1 LLVPLIPLR
10 ENEVWDPEPE
20 KDPHSPRRTLL
31 EIVGPADG
39 PLVHFGG
46 LGVRFLIDGLRS
58 GGGFS
63 LVEHPI
69 EPRCLAAPMH
79 THEREDEYTFVLE
92 GEVGVQ
98 VAEDVAVARPGD
110 LVVKP
115 RGVPHA
121 FWNPGDVPARVLEI
135 ISPAGFERFFAELE
149 PLITRSGG
157 PDVGAVAALQQRYG
171 LTMDFAS
178 VDGLVRRWGLR
189 PPTQE

>member
-1 LLVPLIPLR
+1 
-10 ENEVWDPEPE
+10 
-20 KDPHSPRRTLL
+20 L

-39 PLVHFGG
+39 PLVRFGG

-92 GEVGVQ
+92 GQVGVH
-98 VAEDVAVARPGD
+98 VAEEVAVARPGD

-149 PLITRSGG
+149 TLITRPGG
-157 PDVGAVAALQQRYG
+157 PDVDAIATLQQRYG

-178 VDGLVRRWGLR
+178 VDGLVRRWGLQ

>member
-98 VAEDVAVARPGD
+98 VAEDVAVARPATLSSNLAESRTPSGIRATCRPGCW
-110 LVVKP
+110 KSSP
-115 RGVPHA
+115 RRA
-121 FWNPGDVPARVLEI
+121 SSAS
-135 ISPAGFERFFAELE
+135 SPSWSL
-149 PLITRSGG
+149 
-157 PDVGAVAALQQRYG
+157 
-171 LTMDFAS
+171 
-178 VDGLVRRWGLR
+178 
-189 PPTQE
+189 

>member
-1 LLVPLIPLR
+1 
-10 ENEVWDPEPE
+10 
-20 KDPHSPRRTLL
+20 L
-31 EIVGPADG
+31 ELVGPTDG
-39 PLVHFGG
+39 SLVRFGG
-46 LGVRFLIDGLRS
+46 LGVRFLIDSLRS

-98 VAEDVAVARPGD
+98 VAEEVAVAKPGD

-135 ISPAGFERFFAELE
+135 ISPGGFERFFAELE
-149 PLITRSGG
+149 TLITRPGG
-157 PDVGAVAALQQRYG
+157 PDVDAVGTLQQRYG

-178 VDGLVRRWGLR
+178 VDGLVRRWGLQ

>member
-1 LLVPLIPLR
+1 M
-10 ENEVWDPEPE
+10 
-20 KDPHSPRRTLL
+20 
-31 EIVGPADG
+31 EIVGPTDG
-39 PLVHFGG
+39 PLVRFGG

-58 GGGFS
+58 GGGFA

-69 EPRCLAAPMH
+69 EAHCLATPMH

-92 GEVGVQ
+92 GKVGIQ
-98 VAEDVAVARPGD
+98 VADEVAVAGPGD

-115 RGVPHA
+115 RGIPHA

-149 PLITRSGG
+149 PLVIRPGG
-157 PDVGAVAALQQRYG
+157 ADVDAVAALQQRYG

-178 VDGLVRRWGLR
+178 VDGLVRRWNLH
-189 PPTQE
+189 PPDSE

>member
-1 LLVPLIPLR
+1 M
-10 ENEVWDPEPE
+10 
-20 KDPHSPRRTLL
+20 

-39 PLVHFGG
+39 PLVRFGG

-58 GGGFS
+58 GGGFA

-79 THEREDEYTFVLE
+79 THEHEDEYTFVLE

-98 VAEDVAVARPGD
+98 IADEVAVAGPGD

-115 RGVPHA
+115 RRIPHA

-149 PLITRSGG
+149 PMIARRGG
-157 PDVGAVAALQQRYG
+157 SDLDAVAALQQRYG

-178 VDGLVRRWGLR
+178 ADGLIRRWALR
-189 PPTQE
+189 DDR

>member
-1 LLVPLIPLR
+1 M
-10 ENEVWDPEPE
+10 
-20 KDPHSPRRTLL
+20 

-39 PLVHFGG
+39 PLARFGG

-58 GGGFS
+58 GGGFA

-79 THEREDEYTFVLE
+79 THEHEDEYTFVLE

-98 VAEDVAVARPGD
+98 IADEVAVAGPGD

-115 RGVPHA
+115 RRIPHA

-135 ISPAGFERFFAELE
+135 ISPAGFERFFDELSNLNGVAETDPRVFADLCGRYELE
-149 PLITRSGG
+149 MQ
-157 PDVGAVAALQQRYG
+157 PD
-171 LTMDFAS
+171 S
-178 VDGLVRRWGLR
+178 VPGLVERFGLR
-189 PPTQE
+189 FPGDPI